1 MLVVI
6 LGFQGFRSAL
16 VEETRRQNTINLT
29 AGDKRRRVEKLKVG
43 FNFH

>member
-16 VEETRRQNTINLT
+16 VEETRRQNTIN
-29 AGDKRRRVEKLKVG
+29 REQQEKKSGETQGGV
-43 FNFH
+43 